1 MIKIEGFL
9 GAYINF
15 ILAIAP
21 KDNSFLKLIIDTF
34 DYLFQNCTPTKKNV
48 YVRMFINV
56 VREYCNDV
64 KIIK

>member
-21 KDNSFLKLIIDTF
+21 KELNEIEQAI
-34 DYLFQNCTPTKKNV
+34 QNLETQVTKWK
-48 YVRMFINV
+48 FA
-56 VREYCNDV
+56 REEE
-64 KIIK
+64 